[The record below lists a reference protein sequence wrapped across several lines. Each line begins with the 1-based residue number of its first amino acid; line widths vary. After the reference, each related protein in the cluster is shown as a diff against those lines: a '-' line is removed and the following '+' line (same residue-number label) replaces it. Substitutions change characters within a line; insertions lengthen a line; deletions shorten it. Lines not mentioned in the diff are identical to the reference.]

1 MHDSVYEMAGDDPRL
16 AKLLRAS
23 LTKLAAG
30 PDGRLKELA
39 DGVLGGHVDLRQAA
53 MSDAYSDELGAAF
66 GRFWSHYEQLDQRE
80 RDELVGQTEQ
90 QLDNLLDEPRPS

>member
-1 MHDSVYEMAGDDPRL
+1 MHDSVYELAGDDPRM

-30 PDGRLKELA
+30 A
-39 DGVLGGHVDLRQAA
+39 DGPLREMAEGVLSGHVDLRQAA
-53 MSDAYSDELGAAF
+53 MSDTYGDELGSAF

-80 RDELVGQTEQ
+80 RDELVRQTEV
-90 QLDNLLDEPRPS
+90 QLDELLDGPRLR